1 MGGIESILSTNL
13 LSWRSLKMKTVGL
26 ALLAVFLMA
35 GFSAVSLNAAAD
47 PLSGTWTG
55 DWGPSASDRN
65 PVTVE
70 LKWDG
75 KNLAGTVNPGPNAV
89 ELKKATFDP
98 KTGAIHFEADAMSR
112 RGTEIHYVIDGKVE
126 GSAMT
131 GAWKHDNRNGDF
143 KITKK

>member
-1 MGGIESILSTNL
+1 
-13 LSWRSLKMKTVGL
+13 MKTLQSAVL
-26 ALLAVFLMA
+26 AILLLA
-35 GFSAVSLNAAAD
+35 GFSVVSLNAAD

-75 KNLAGTVNPGPNAV
+75 KNLTGTVNPGPNAV

-98 KTGAIHFEADAMSR
+98 KAEAVHFEADATNR
-112 RGTEIHYVIDGKVE
+112 RGNQIHYVIDGKVS
-126 GSAMT
+126 GNTMT
-131 GAWKHDNRNGDF
+131 GSWKHDNRNGDF